1 VSQLGVVHGRNHLLQ
16 PHFVARELTDGFHV
30 PKGNPVRLPL
40 RNRSPGKAEVIGKGG
55 AASGLGFE
63 PGLQIHAP
71 SLGDIERRSQG
82 LPNRKCDSIHL
93 TMDADRRR
101 RLLAYVKAHY
111 GGPFGSIDRNKLMAR
126 TQLTKG
132 RISQLFDEDQPFG
145 ERAAR
150 ALAERL
156 GLRLDY
162 FERDELDIDLDPD
175 TLDFAL
181 RYQRASRDQ
190 RAVLRSVQEAFAP
203 VRDPSH
209 EPELPGMSDF
219 AALEANQPNRRKTDR

>member
-1 VSQLGVVHGRNHLLQ
+1 VSHLGVLHGRNHLLQ
-16 PHFVARELTDGFHV
+16 PHFVAREFTDGLHV
-30 PKGNPVRLPL
+30 PERNPVRLPL
-40 RNRSPGKAEVIGKGG
+40 RNRSPGKAEMLGEGG
-55 AASGLGFE
+55 TASGLGFQ
-63 PGLQIHAP
+63 PGLEIHAP

-82 LPNRKCDSIHL
+82 LSNSKCDSIHL
-93 TMDADRRR
+93 TMNAERRR
-101 RLLAYVKAHY
+101 RLIAYVKAHF

-126 TQLTKG
+126 TGLTKG
-132 RISQLFDEDQPFG
+132 RISQLFDEGQPFG

-150 ALAERL
+150 AMAERL

-162 FERDELDIDLDPD
+162 FERDVDDVDLDPD

-181 RYQRASRDQ
+181 RYQRATRDQ

-203 VRDPSH
+203 SRDPEH

-219 AALEANQPNRRKTDR
+219 AALETPRRRTSDR